1 MDNRTMHEHSCLA
14 TKSEK
19 TFLHFFCKNAPLQL
33 ASLLWFLNA
42 LCYLCHSLT
51 TNCHRAADVRLL
63 KWMN

>member
-1 MDNRTMHEHSCLA
+1 MDNGTMHEHSCLA

-42 LCYLCHSLT
+42 LLLSMSLFD
-51 TNCHRAADVRLL
+51 NQLP
-63 KWMN
+63 